1 MTIGETQI
9 ARLLQTMQPMLQP
22 SVYVFCSAPASI
34 LPEGVTPICQFQEIE
49 GLTLI
54 VTQVQADQ
62 AGLHYTYPARMITL
76 TVQSSLEAVGF
87 LATITAAL
95 AAQGISVNPVSAYY
109 HDHLFVPVDQANQ
122 AMAILRQ
129 LAAQAN

>member
-22 SVYVFCSAPASI
+22 SVYVFCSVPASM
-34 LPEGVTPICQFQEIE
+34 LPEGVTPICQFQEVE

-54 VTQVQADQ
+54 MTQVQADQ
-62 AGLHYTYPARMITL
+62 VGLHYTYPARMITL